1 MVPPEMNGAVVFC
14 LALPEGGK
22 TSFYGAVVQSR
33 CLQKHGHER
42 LEQRGFDSR
51 NPRSPVGATSKGV
64 N

>member
-22 TSFYGAVVQSR
+22 TSFYGAIVQSH
-33 CLQKHGHER
+33 CLQKQGHER
-42 LEQRGFDSR
+42 LEQCSFDSR